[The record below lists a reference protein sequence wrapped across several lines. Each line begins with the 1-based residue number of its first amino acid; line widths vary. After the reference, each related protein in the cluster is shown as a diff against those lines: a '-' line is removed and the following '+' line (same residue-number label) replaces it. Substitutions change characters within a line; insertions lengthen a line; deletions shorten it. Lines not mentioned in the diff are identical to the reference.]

1 VVTATINRALSCER
15 SHLYMVGGSQKK
27 GEKHMELEIIRLKD
41 QLASEKAR
49 LNRIAGQIKI
59 EYQYFKSAEDME
71 MSIDLGEN
79 LRLQMQAIF
88 DIFEKEGIKF
98 D

>member
-1 VVTATINRALSCER
+1 
-15 SHLYMVGGSQKK
+15 MVGGSQKK

-49 LNRIAGQIKI
+49 LNRITRQIKI
-59 EYQYFKSAEDME
+59 EYQDFKSAEDME

>member
-1 VVTATINRALSCER
+1 
-15 SHLYMVGGSQKK
+15 
-27 GEKHMELEIIRLKD
+27 MELEIIRLKD

-49 LNRIAGQIKI
+49 LNRIARQIKI
-59 EYQYFKSAEDME
+59 EYQDFKSAEDME

-79 LRLQMQAIF
+79 LRLQMQSIF

>member
-1 VVTATINRALSCER
+1 
-15 SHLYMVGGSQKK
+15 
-27 GEKHMELEIIRLKD
+27 MELEIIRLKD

-59 EYQYFKSAEDME
+59 EYQGFKSAEDME

-79 LRLQMQAIF
+79 LRLQMQVIF

>member
-1 VVTATINRALSCER
+1 
-15 SHLYMVGGSQKK
+15 M
-27 GEKHMELEIIRLKD
+27 IRLKD
-41 QLASEKAR
+41 EIASEKEK
-49 LNRIAGQIKI
+49 LNRIARQIKI
-59 EYQYFKSAEDME
+59 EYQDFKSAEDME

-79 LRLQMQAIF
+79 LRLHMQAIF

>member
-1 VVTATINRALSCER
+1 
-15 SHLYMVGGSQKK
+15 
-27 GEKHMELEIIRLKD
+27 MELEIIRLKD

-49 LNRIAGQIKI
+49 LNRIARQIKI
-59 EYQYFKSAEDME
+59 EYQDFKSAEDME

-79 LRLQMQAIF
+79 LRLQMQVIF

>member
-1 VVTATINRALSCER
+1 
-15 SHLYMVGGSQKK
+15 
-27 GEKHMELEIIRLKD
+27 MELEIIRLKD

-59 EYQYFKSAEDME
+59 EYQDFKSAEDME

-79 LRLQMQAIF
+79 LRLQMRAIF

>member
-1 VVTATINRALSCER
+1 
-15 SHLYMVGGSQKK
+15 
-27 GEKHMELEIIRLKD
+27 MELEIIRLKD

-49 LNRIAGQIKI
+49 LNRIARQIKI
-59 EYQYFKSAEDME
+59 EYQDFKSAEDME

-79 LRLQMQAIF
+79 LRLQMQDIF

>member
-1 VVTATINRALSCER
+1 
-15 SHLYMVGGSQKK
+15 MVGGSQKK

-59 EYQYFKSAEDME
+59 EYQDFKSAEDME

-88 DIFEKEGIKF
+88 DIFEKEGIRF
-98 D
+98 

>member
-1 VVTATINRALSCER
+1 
-15 SHLYMVGGSQKK
+15 MVGGSQKE

-49 LNRIAGQIKI
+49 LNRIARQIKI
-59 EYQYFKSAEDME
+59 EYQDFKSAEDME

-79 LRLQMQAIF
+79 LRLQMQSIF

>member
-1 VVTATINRALSCER
+1 
-15 SHLYMVGGSQKK
+15 
-27 GEKHMELEIIRLKD
+27 MELEIIRLKD
-41 QLASEKAR
+41 QVASEKAR

-59 EYQYFKSAEDME
+59 EYQDFKSAEDME
-71 MSIDLGEN
+71 MSIDLCEN

>member
-1 VVTATINRALSCER
+1 
-15 SHLYMVGGSQKK
+15 
-27 GEKHMELEIIRLKD
+27 MELEIIRLKD

-59 EYQYFKSAEDME
+59 EYQDFKSAEDME

-79 LRLQMQAIF
+79 LRLQMQVIF